1 VTRRALLFFVPAF
14 LFFLFSNIPVLF
26 AENLGEDP
34 NNRLQRTNPPT
45 NSNSNG
51 NLYINNGK
59 IGLGITWSPANS
71 ALYSG
76 FTDVRYWV
84 NRWFGI
90 DGGIGLIHSSF
101 DGTNNLLGVGNQNT
115 FQLTTFQIQ
124 GMVPIIERQHF
135 VFYGDLGFI
144 PEVGSPNF
152 GSEILP
158 GIGIEY
164 AFPEYSNFSVYFQL
178 NPVPLFGST
187 GVNATTHTF
196 TDYVV
201 YTPAFLGFHFY
212 F

>member
-1 VTRRALLFFVPAF
+1 MGFLWKTIFVLFLFLLLFKPTTILAD
-14 LFFLFSNIPVLF
+14 SNKKPGPQPHKIISQHKSVT
-26 AENLGEDP
+26 D
-34 NNRLQRTNPPT
+34 Q
-45 NSNSNG
+45 SD
-51 NLYINNGK
+51 LYSNNGK
-59 IGLGITWSPANS
+59 IGLGMTWSPANS

-101 DGTNNLLGVGNQNT
+101 NGTNNLLGAGNQNT
-115 FQLTTFQIQ
+115 FQLTTFLIQ

-135 VFYGDLGFI
+135 VFYGDLGFV

-152 GSEILP
+152 GFEILP

-164 AFPEYSNFSVYFQL
+164 AFPEYSKFSVYFQL

-187 GVNATTHTF
+187 GVNPITHTF

-201 YTPAFLGFHFY
+201 YTPVFLGFHFY
-212 F
+212 FW

>member
-1 VTRRALLFFVPAF
+1 MKKTFFYF
-14 LFFLFSNIPVLF
+14 LFCIFMLFHSIKAS
-26 AENLGEDP
+26 AEPEKKTPAKN
-34 NNRLQRTNPPT
+34 NPPSK
-45 NSNSNG
+45 NALHEK
-51 NLYINNGK
+51 NLYANNGK
-59 IGLGITWSPANS
+59 IGLGLTWSPANS

-76 FTDVRYWV
+76 LADVRYWV

-101 DGTNNLLGVGNQNT
+101 NGTNNLLGAGNQTT
-115 FQLTTFQIQ
+115 FQLTTFEIQ

-135 VFYGDLGFI
+135 VFYGDLGFV

-152 GSEILP
+152 GLEVLP

-164 AFPEYSNFSVYFQL
+164 AFPEYSNLSVYFQL
-178 NPVPLFGST
+178 NPVPLFAST
-187 GVNATTHTF
+187 GVNPATHTF

-201 YTPAFLGFHFY
+201 YTPVFLGFHFY

>member
-1 VTRRALLFFVPAF
+1 MITRAF
-14 LFFLFSNIPVLF
+14 LGASIFLISLFSNTSILF
-26 AENLGEDP
+26 AESSENFQNSGP
-34 NNRLQRTNPPT
+34 QSIQQSP
-45 NSNSNG
+45 NSNE

-59 IGLGITWSPANS
+59 VGLGLSWSPANN
-71 ALYSG
+71 ALFSG
-76 FTDVRYWV
+76 FADVRYWF

-90 DGGIGLIHSSF
+90 DGGIGLVHSSF

-115 FQLTTFQIQ
+115 FQLTTFLIQ

-135 VFYGDLGFI
+135 VFYGDLGFV

-152 GSEILP
+152 GVEILP

-164 AFPEYSNFSVYFQL
+164 AFPEYSNLSVYFQL
-178 NPVPLFGST
+178 NPIPLFGSS
-187 GVNATTHTF
+187 GVNPTTHTF